1 MKQTIVYKLLSFL
14 SFATG
19 KFFLYITPSK
29 NNALGKTAV
38 QDKLGVWYVG
48 NVYDKS
54 DFTYG
59 IAQNGDVESEETNLV
74 KDIIKEMKQTSDN
87 FSFYDIGAN
96 IGYYGLLVAKI
107 YGAKVELFEPLIE
120 YSNCIKKS
128 SEINNVSQ
136 NIRIHSLALSDKKG
150 MVEFTKSGSGSS
162 IEGGFINNKD
172 LEKINIPTETLDNIY
187 EEKNF
192 IKPDFIKIDVE
203 GHELSVL
210 KGGEKTIVESK
221 PVILIELCTTLK
233 DSGQSYVN
241 PYYKETIAFLNKNNY
256 EIYYIKHDNTL
267 EKWSAKKLIDK
278 AGMFLCLNRVNHSSL
293 QKMIAS
299 NYKLID

>member
-1 MKQTIVYKLLSFL
+1 MKQLLIYKLLSFL
-14 SFATG
+14 SFATD

-29 NNALGKTAV
+29 NNELGKTAV
-38 QDKLGVWYVG
+38 QGKLGVWYVG

-54 DFTYG
+54 DFTYS

-74 KDIIKEMKQTSDN
+74 KDIINEMKQTSDN

-107 YGAKVELFEPLIE
+107 YDAKVELFEPLIE

-150 MVEFTKSGSGSS
+150 MVNFTKSGSGSS
-162 IEGGFINNKD
+162 IEGDFIDNKD
-172 LEKINIPTETLDNIY
+172 LEKINIPTDTLDNIY

-210 KGGEKTIVESK
+210 KGGEKTIFESK
-221 PVILIELCTTLK
+221 PVILIKLCTAPK

-241 PYYKETIAFLNKNNY
+241 PYYNETIAFLSKKNY
-256 EIYYIKHDNTL
+256 
-267 EKWSAKKLIDK
+267 
-278 AGMFLCLNRVNHSSL
+278 
-293 QKMIAS
+293 
-299 NYKLID
+299 